1 MALSECFVI
10 QRLLRKLLLNPA
22 GLHEV
27 DRHGCKS
34 LVLLCILKHAETGVG
49 SSCRYTPRY
58 VIHRS
63 TPTEQLNMY
72 EILEK
77 LRSDYN

>member
-10 QRLLRKLLLNPA
+10 QHFLRKLLLNPA

-27 DRHGCKS
+27 DWHGCKS
-34 LVLLCILKHAETGVG
+34 LVLLCILKHAERQVWDPIAPVDT
-49 SSCRYTPRY
+49 Y